1 MTRVF
6 EQWHFTSPQ
15 EPILRNGYCL
25 CDIIKYTVIFFCV
38 CAHVHSDVNNKP
50 NTDSRAERVKE
61 KLYPLQPI
69 NFCSE
74 FSSTLLVP
82 FAVLGTPAEGYQKSG
97 TVQFDF
103 LVPFTTSD
111 SGNGNNCVLYRPEPY
126 RSVETS
132 HKVAVYSQRKI
143 YVLVS
148 LLGINYQFINY
159 YIKSVF
165 YC

>member
-1 MTRVF
+1 MTFYKSTRTHIEKWLLSVRYCKIHCYIF
-6 EQWHFTSPQ
+6 CTLNVHF
-15 EPILRNGYCL
+15 N
-25 CDIIKYTVIFFCV
+25 
-38 CAHVHSDVNNKP
+38 VHFDLNNKP

-61 KLYPLQPI
+61 KLYPFQPI

-97 TVQFDF
+97 TVQFDI

-111 SGNGNNCVLYRPEPY
+111 SGNGNNCVLYRPELY

-159 YIKSVF
+159 YIESVF
-165 YC
+165 LLLTAK